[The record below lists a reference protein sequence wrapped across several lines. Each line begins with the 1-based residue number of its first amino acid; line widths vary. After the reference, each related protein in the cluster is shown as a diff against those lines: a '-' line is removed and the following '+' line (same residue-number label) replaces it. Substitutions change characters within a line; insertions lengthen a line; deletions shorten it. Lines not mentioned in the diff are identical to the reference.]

1 MTIEDPIAYA
11 TVIGRIGLIAGQ
23 TLWQVWQTA
32 EDWGDLDDL
41 IDHPD
46 TPENRDKIAE
56 MRDAD
61 REGLHAIRVISMMIA
76 LSQRL
81 AHDHTQ
87 FDKFAVFVRN
97 FGAEQRVAF
106 YYLAQKANPKV
117 REEAEFAKIIIDN
130 KELFF

>member
-1 MTIEDPIAYA
+1 MIDNP
-11 TVIGRIGLIAGQ
+11 
-23 TLWQVWQTA
+23 
-32 EDWGDLDDL
+32 DD
-41 IDHPD
+41 
-46 TPENRDKIAE
+46 PENRDKIAE

-61 REGLHAIRVISMMIA
+61 NEGLHAIRVISMMVA

-81 AHDHTQ
+81 THDHTQ

-117 REEAEFAKIIIDN
+117 RNEAEFAKIITDN
-130 KELFF
+130 QHYYF

>member
-1 MTIEDPIAYA
+1 
-11 TVIGRIGLIAGQ
+11 
-23 TLWQVWQTA
+23 
-32 EDWGDLDDL
+32 
-41 IDHPD
+41 
-46 TPENRDKIAE
+46 
-56 MRDAD
+56 
-61 REGLHAIRVISMMIA
+61 MMIA

-81 AHDHTQ
+81 THDHTQ

-117 REEAEFAKIIIDN
+117 REEAEFAKIIVDN